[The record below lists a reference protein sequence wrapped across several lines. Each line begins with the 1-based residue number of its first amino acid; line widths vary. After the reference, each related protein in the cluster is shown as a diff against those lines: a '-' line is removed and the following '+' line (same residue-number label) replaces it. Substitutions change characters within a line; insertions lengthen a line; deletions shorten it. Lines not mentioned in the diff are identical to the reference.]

1 MANTLSK
8 KERLLAALRNG
19 KAFTA
24 SQIKSQFGFASKN
37 SVYATISSL
46 RDGGWELST
55 SENREGNLRY
65 SLR

>member
-1 MANTLSK
+1 VANTLSK

-37 SVYATISSL
+37 SVY